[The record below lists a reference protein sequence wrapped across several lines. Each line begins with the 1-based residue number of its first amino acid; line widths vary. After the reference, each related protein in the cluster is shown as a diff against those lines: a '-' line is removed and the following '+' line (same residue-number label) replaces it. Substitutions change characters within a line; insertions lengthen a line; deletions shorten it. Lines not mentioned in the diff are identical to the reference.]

1 MELQTRLRLSF
12 YKEIAEIDTA
22 HNIRLVQHTVTGKI
36 FVKKAL
42 SIYDLQV
49 FQYLM
54 TQKIPGTPK
63 IEELIEEN
71 TTLYV
76 IEEYISGNSLEEILA
91 KVGTFSEEKAAD
103 YILRICRILQ
113 PLHQQHPPMIHR
125 DLKPSNLILTYDG
138 RLILV
143 DFNSAKTYHPERSQ
157 DTVLFGTAGY
167 AAPEQYGFSPSAP
180 AADIYALGVL
190 FHKML
195 TGDLP
200 GEGNYSGKFSGV
212 IAKCIK
218 IDPKNRY
225 DSVAS
230 LQKAIEKIQKPPLTL
245 EQLQIP
251 EKYQGYALPGFR
263 SRKKGYMIAASIW
276 YFCLVIGCLFMES
289 DNVVGIRLIPY
300 QIISFLMLFSLT
312 LWLGNYRGIWYY
324 FPLCRHR
331 NPVIRFIAIVFF
343 AYVWIFLMMMILAFI
358 LDAFPA

>member
-49 FQYLM
+49 FRYMM

-91 KVGTFSEEKAAD
+91 KEGTFSEEKTAD

-230 LQKAIEKIQKPPLTL
+230 LRSKKLLK
-245 EQLQIP
+245 
-251 EKYQGYALPGFR
+251 KYRSLP
-263 SRKKGYMIAASIW
+263 SHWNNCK
-276 YFCLVIGCLFMES
+276 
-289 DNVVGIRLIPY
+289 
-300 QIISFLMLFSLT
+300 FLKNTKDM
-312 LWLGNYRGIWYY
+312 
-324 FPLCRHR
+324 LCR
-331 NPVIRFIAIVFF
+331 VF
-343 AYVWIFLMMMILAFI
+343 AAEKRDI
-358 LDAFPA
+358 